1 MENTSDL
8 PHSYQYLI
16 DDRLSWWRQNYVR
29 LLLERASATQARAIA
44 DIGIGQG
51 HWSDLV
57 LRSLDSTA
65 VLYGIDQEACWLDD
79 ARQRFLRH
87 PKAETF
93 KPIHADAASI
103 PIESDA
109 IDMATCQTLLMHCRD
124 PEAVVR
130 EMLRIVRPG
139 GALLVVEPVNIL
151 NRAQIFELA
160 GLGFSEDHIDLIRFW
175 SHYHAYLRREKHVDH
190 DIGARLP
197 DLFALA
203 GARDIALFQN
213 DTILTCP
220 AGDRPTLDD
229 YEYASSEVKAA
240 FADNEYEQTL
250 YKRGLV
256 AFDKLDR
263 QFSTM
268 AKTYAVRQ
276 NLVVM
281 VALK

>member
-1 MENTSDL
+1 MENVADK

-16 DDRLSWWRQNYVR
+16 DDRLSWWSQKYVR
-29 LLLERASATQARAIA
+29 LLLERADATQARAIA

-57 LRSLDSTA
+57 LRSLDSTT

-87 PKAETF
+87 PKAEAF
-93 KPIHADAASI
+93 KPIHADAANI

-109 IDMATCQTLLMHCRD
+109 IDMATCQTLLMHCHD

-151 NRAQIFELA
+151 NRAQVFELS
-160 GLGFSEDHIDLIRFW
+160 GLGISEDHIDLIRFW
-175 SHYHAYLRREKHVDH
+175 SHYHAYLRRERRVDH

-197 DLFALA
+197 DLFASA
-203 GARDIALFQN
+203 GAKNIALFQN

-220 AGDRPTLDD
+220 VGDRPARDD
-229 YEYASSEVKAA
+229 YEYASPEVKAA
-240 FADNEYEQTL
+240 FAENEYEQTL
-250 YKRGLV
+250 YTRGLA
-256 AFDKLDR
+256 AFEKLDL
-263 QFSTM
+263 QFGAMS
-268 AKTYAVRQ
+268 KTYAVRQ

>member
-1 MENTSDL
+1 MKNVSDK
-8 PHSYQYLI
+8 PHSCQYLI
-16 DDRLSWWRQNYVR
+16 DDRLSWWHQNHVR
-29 LLLERASATQARAIA
+29 LLLERAGVTQAHVIA

-51 HWSDLV
+51 HWSDVV
-57 LRSLDSTA
+57 LHSLDSTA

-87 PKAETF
+87 PKAEMF

-103 PIESDA
+103 PIESNA

-151 NRAQIFELA
+151 NRAQVFELA

-197 DLFALA
+197 DLFASA
-203 GARDIALFQN
+203 GARDIALCQN

-220 AGDRPTLDD
+220 VSDRPTLDD
-229 YEYASSEVKAA
+229 YEYTSSEVAAA
-240 FADNEYEQTL
+240 FADDEYEQTL
-250 YKRGLV
+250 YKRGLT
-256 AFDKLDR
+256 AFERLDLR
-263 QFSTM
+263 FSAA
-268 AKTYAVRQ
+268 AKTYAMRQ
-276 NLVVM
+276 NLVAM